1 MKNKIIEDFY
11 NISIIKK
18 QSLSAGY
25 ICKKWILTT
34 ENSKYLLK
42 RMDINELNRLKFINI
57 IQNILSINNLS
68 ARIIFT
74 TDNSTYFIYNNNYY
88 VLYEYIDGTQLNKQ
102 KLSFQEQYELGYL
115 LGNIHKILN
124 STEIQNIENYNT
136 KCLNMSRP
144 NIDRIND
151 LICLHIKKGNKEAI
165 MILKSK
171 LKLLKEFNF
180 ENIKQAYLKYNN
192 KIVHGD
198 FYLDNIIKTN
208 KLMCLDLDQTCIFP
222 LQYEIYRAISMI
234 CYDENFD
241 DLKILNNIENFL
253 KGYKSV
259 YHISDDYLLEGLD
272 LFNYISLNSLYCLGI
287 DDDISYAKYK
297 FKMIQWLIENKDSI
311 IDIIKGGNNEKTD
324 SNFSYSI

>member
-18 QSLSAGY
+18 QPLSAGY
-25 ICKKWILTT
+25 TCKKWILTT
-34 ENSKYLLK
+34 EDSKYLLK
-42 RMDINELNRLKFINI
+42 EMTINELNRLEFINI
-57 IQNILSINNLS
+57 VQNILSINNLS
-68 ARIIFT
+68 AKIICT
-74 TDNSTYFIYNNNYY
+74 VDDNMYFIYNNNYY
-88 VLYEYIDGTQLNKQ
+88 VLYEYINGIHLDKQ
-102 KLSFQEQYELGYL
+102 KLSFQEQYELGCL

-124 STEIQNIENYNT
+124 SIKIQNLEKYNT
-136 KCLNMSRP
+136 KCLNMSSP
-144 NIDRIND
+144 NISRIND
-151 LICLHIKKGNKEAI
+151 LIHLHVRKGNEEAI

-180 ENIKQAYLKYNN
+180 EIIKQAYLKYNN

-241 DLKILNNIENFL
+241 DLKILHNIEHFL

-259 YHISDDYLLEGLD
+259 YHISNEYLLEGLD

-297 FKMIQWLIENKDSI
+297 FKMIQWFIENKDSI
-311 IDIIKGGNNEKTD
+311 IDIIKGVNNEETNSD
-324 SNFSYSI
+324 FSYSI